1 LFSSVKK
8 RRTPSK
14 NLKRVRKEPKNKV
27 DSDVSSPEHTMASG
41 GDKLKSGEAF
51 FMLFKLILFV
61 IYAVDVQ
68 SCMGSM

>member
-1 LFSSVKK
+1 MH
-8 RRTPSK
+8 
-14 NLKRVRKEPKNKV
+14 KEPKNKV

-51 FMLFKLILFV
+51 FTLFKLILFV